1 MPHRTSRPAFSLV
14 ELLVVLGILAILI
27 GLLRPA
33 LSRARANADRIGCR
47 GHLHDLGVAFQMYL
61 NESKQRLP
69 RVNTMPSLRPLLNDF
84 PAVTELLA
92 PYLGNTRGVFAC
104 RRDRITQRADGAAG
118 DFDTYCG
125 REGSSFQYSPEL
137 SSLSGG
143 KPLSKARGF
152 ARRGASRLEVMYDY
166 EPFHGAPGTGGSR
179 SYLFADGH
187 VGDREEETE
196 VRDVLI
202 R

>member
-1 MPHRTSRPAFSLV
+1 MPRRTLRPGFSLV
-14 ELLVVLGILAILI
+14 ELLVVLGVLVVLI
-27 GLLRPA
+27 GLLMPA

-47 GHLHDLGVAFQMYL
+47 GHLHDLGAAFQMYL

-69 RVNTMPSLRPLLNDF
+69 RVNAMPSLRPLLNEY
-84 PAVTELLA
+84 PAVTEVLA
-92 PYLGNTRGVFAC
+92 PYLGNTRGVFGC
-104 RRDRITQRADGAAG
+104 RRDRITQRADGAAD
-118 DFDTYCG
+118 DFDTYFD

-166 EPFHGAPGTGGSR
+166 EPFHGAPGAGGSR
-179 SYLFADGH
+179 SYLFSDGH
-187 VGDREEETE
+187 VGDREDDTE
-196 VRDVLI
+196 IRDVLI
-202 R
+202 H